1 MQRSFAIPPWTG
13 CYSSRMS
20 PIPINTPGWR
30 ETKWSKDP
38 RQGKQHKGRGLNPWP
53 PDPEFEVLTARSHTI
68 VTVYQFHLQVQK
80 KGRYP
85 ILHPIP
91 WHSCLDLYP
100 ALTTPM
106 RWVWLKTFFSLV
118 GFTWRLSGESLG
130 TARVDRP
137 PAPPPPLFLRPN
149 WGPKGWKKVF
159 WAHPPLSQGLDDRP
173 PPHLIWRSG
182 PQLFKRWMT
191 LSTV

>member
-1 MQRSFAIPPWTG
+1 MQRSFSIPLWTG
-13 CYSSRMS
+13 CYSNRMS

-38 RQGKQHKGRGLNPWP
+38 RQGKQHKGRGLNPGS
-53 PDPEFEVLTARSHTI
+53 PDPEFEVLTARSHII

-118 GFTWRLSGESLG
+118 DFTWSLSGGSRGG
-130 TARVDRP
+130 TRP
-137 PAPPPPLFLRPN
+137 PTPLIFRPN
-149 WGPKGWKKVF
+149 WGPKVWIKVF
-159 WAHPPLSQGLDDRP
+159 WDPPPPTLPQGLDERP
-173 PPHLIWRSG
+173 PPPPPYLKVWICSADYWLHAKNIED
-182 PQLFKRWMT
+182 
-191 LSTV
+191 

>member
-1 MQRSFAIPPWTG
+1 ML
-13 CYSSRMS
+13 
-20 PIPINTPGWR
+20 PILINKPGWR

-38 RQGKQHKGRGLNPWP
+38 RQGKQHKGRGVNPGS
-53 PDPEFEVLTARSHTI
+53 PDPEFEVLTARSQTI

-106 RWVWLKTFFSLV
+106 RYVWLKTFFSLV
-118 GFTWRLSGESLG
+118 SVVDLG
-130 TARVDRP
+130 KGP
-137 PAPPPPLFLRPN
+137 GPPPPPLIFRPN
-149 WGPKGWKKVF
+149 WGPKGWIKVF
-159 WAHPPLSQGLDDRP
+159 WAHPPLSKGLDKRP
-173 PPHLIWRSG
+173 PPPLIWKSG
-182 PQLFKRWMT
+182 FA
-191 LSTV
+191 TVDYWLHAKNIED

>member
-20 PIPINTPGWR
+20 PILINTPGWR

-38 RQGKQHKGRGLNPWP
+38 RQEKQHKGRGLNPWP
-53 PDPEFEVLTARSHTI
+53 PDPEFEVLTARSHII

-106 RWVWLKTFFSLV
+106 RWVWLKTFFFLIDFKSQ
-118 GFTWRLSGESLG
+118 WRIHGKGPGGRS
-130 TARVDRP
+130 
-137 PAPPPPLFLRPN
+137 PPPLFLDQTEDQRVE
-149 WGPKGWKKVF
+149 K
-159 WAHPPLSQGLDDRP
+159 
-173 PPHLIWRSG
+173 
-182 PQLFKRWMT
+182 
-191 LSTV
+191 

>member
-13 CYSSRMS
+13 CYSSRML
-20 PIPINTPGWR
+20 PIPINKPGWR

-38 RQGKQHKGRGLNPWP
+38 RQGKQHKRRGLNPGS
-53 PDPEFEVLTARSHTI
+53 PDPEFEVLTARSHII

-118 GFTWRLSGESLG
+118 DFTWSLSGG
-130 TARVDRP
+130 RD
-137 PAPPPPLFLRPN
+137 PAPHPPPLFSDQTEDQR
-149 WGPKGWKKVF
+149 
-159 WAHPPLSQGLDDRP
+159 AE
-173 PPHLIWRSG
+173 
-182 PQLFKRWMT
+182 
-191 LSTV
+191 